1 MNVKTLSA
9 AMMIVLLAVK
19 SWAQPY
25 PVGVRMQAMGGS
37 GAAEPRDAEA
47 IYSNAALL
55 SELRGASMTLFYTR
69 PFGLRE
75 VNLASLAASARVAG
89 FGLGVAMIDFGD
101 EVYHDQYYHAAAA
114 RRFGEKSAFALGLS
128 VQLRHLSIRGYGSAT
143 ALGINLGTAFQFNS
157 KIRGGVFITNVN
169 QPELGEAREKIS
181 PTVCAG
187 MAFSPREGWTLQ
199 LDYYREIGFDDEIR
213 FGAETRVLPMLLLRV
228 GGASNPDRFS
238 AGLAIELGHA
248 ALQAAANTHSDLGT
262 TQFYAIS
269 LSSKKFQAEGRQ

>member
-9 AMMIVLLAVK
+9 LMIMLLIAGKGWV
-19 SWAQPY
+19 QPY
-25 PVGVRMQAMGGS
+25 PVGARMQAMGGA
-37 GAAEPRDAEA
+37 GAAEPFDAEA

-55 SELRGASMTLFYTR
+55 SELRGASMTLFYSR

-75 VNLASLAASARVAG
+75 INLASLAASARVAG
-89 FGLGVAMIDFGD
+89 FGLGLAMVDFGD
-101 EVYHDQYYHAAAA
+101 EVYHDRYYHAAAA
-114 RRFGEKSAFALGLS
+114 RRFGDRTAFALGLS
-128 VQLRHLSIRGYGSAT
+128 IQLRHLSIRGYGSAS
-143 ALGINLGTAFQFNS
+143 ALGINLGTAFQVNS
-157 KIRGGVFITNVN
+157 KIRGGVFITNAN

-181 PTVCAG
+181 PSVNAG

-213 FGAETRVLPMLLLRV
+213 FGAEARVLPMLLVRV

-238 AGLAIELGHA
+238 AGLAVELGHA

-269 LSSKKFQAEGRQ
+269 LSSKKFRAEGRQ

>member
-9 AMMIVLLAVK
+9 AMMMILLAATG
-19 SWAQPY
+19 WAQPY
-25 PVGVRMQAMGGS
+25 PVGVRMQAMGGT
-37 GAAEPRDAEA
+37 GAAAPNDAEA
-47 IYSNAALL
+47 IYSNVALL
-55 SELRGASMTLFYTR
+55 GEARGASMTLFYTR

-75 VNLASLAASARVAG
+75 INLASIAASAHVAG
-89 FGLGVAMIDFGD
+89 LGLGVGMVDFGD
-101 EVYHDQYYHAAAA
+101 EVYRDRYYHAAVA
-114 RRFGEKSAFALGLS
+114 RRFGETAAFAIGLS
-128 VQLRHLSIRGYGSAT
+128 VQLRHLSIRDYGSAT
-143 ALGINLGTAFQFNS
+143 ALGINLGTAFQVNE

-181 PTVCAG
+181 PTVGAG
-187 MAFSPREGWTLQ
+187 LAFSPRAGWTLQ

-213 FGAETRVLPMLLLRV
+213 FGTETRVLPMLLIRI

-248 ALQAAANTHSDLGT
+248 ALAAAANTHSDLGT
-262 TQFYAIS
+262 TQFYAVS